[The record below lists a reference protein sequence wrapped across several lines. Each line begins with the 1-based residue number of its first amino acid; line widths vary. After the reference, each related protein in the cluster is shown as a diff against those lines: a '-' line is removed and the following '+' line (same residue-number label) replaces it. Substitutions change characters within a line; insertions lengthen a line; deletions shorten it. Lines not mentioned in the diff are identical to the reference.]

1 MATHLTLWQADIPAG
16 ASVHSCAHSCAKGWP
31 AYFSERNGTERYPK
45 TRNGRISRL
54 RIDSEVMMKRAR
66 FDPGYERRKVQR
78 RQAVL
83 SNLQDKAA
91 DFCRSVADALTS
103 PDVNLTEPIFDPL
116 SLDLI
121 LVAALGGLEGIECLK
136 ASLGLVPKQFMA
148 ERSMFIQK
156 IVNSNL
162 TADKQLSAKQLETLT
177 CLLSASNY
185 AKHHVPS
192 QAYLSSLRQVSEDT
206 GVAHTAFLAPPVSQ
220 CIIPECQGS
229 LSRHH
234 PLVTVTVFTLA
245 DGPTPATKCCLK
257 CSSCATI
264 YNYAKYGKKATEGE
278 RYYKEPRQYV
288 EVSDVVYC
296 ERQLFQLYGLL
307 R

>member
-1 MATHLTLWQADIPAG
+1 M
-16 ASVHSCAHSCAKGWP
+16 
-31 AYFSERNGTERYPK
+31 
-45 TRNGRISRL
+45 
-54 RIDSEVMMKRAR
+54 
-66 FDPGYERRKVQR
+66 
-78 RQAVL
+78 
-83 SNLQDKAA
+83 
-91 DFCRSVADALTS
+91 ADALTS
-103 PDVNLTEPIFDPL
+103 PDVNLMEPIFDPL

-148 ERSMFIQK
+148 ERSTFIQK

-192 QAYLSSLRQVSEDT
+192 QAYLSNLRQVSEDT

-234 PLVTVTVFTLA
+234 PLHG
-245 DGPTPATKCCLK
+245 DSNG
-257 CSSCATI
+257 
-264 YNYAKYGKKATEGE
+264 
-278 RYYKEPRQYV
+278 
-288 EVSDVVYC
+288 VYIGRWPHTSHKVLLEMQFMC
-296 ERQLFQLYGLL
+296 NNLQLCKVREKDNRRRALL
-307 R
+307 QGAMPVC